1 MANKFLFLRTENSP
15 FVGNAADITKNSVL
29 THSDVDNNFI
39 FLKGEDILTGTT
51 SGNDLVLNKVNA
63 DTITIDLSS
72 ISGGG
77 GGSGTDSDA
86 IHKNQSAEISII
98 TLKSPIISNDL
109 FLIEDSADGN
119 KKKRTTLNDIKTF
132 VNTGVLDSNA
142 IHDNVSSEISIIPSK
157 TSLVA
162 GDFFLIEDSASGN
175 IKKRTTLDD
184 IKGFVNAG
192 GTDSTAIHDNI
203 SGEINAIPAKISLVS
218 NDLLVIEDSAGST
231 FDKKKITMANIKTF
245 VDAGGGATDNNAI
258 HDNVLGEIAGITLK
272 SPIVSNDLFI
282 IEDSADSNNKKRTT
296 LNDIK
301 TFVNSGGVDSDAIHK
316 TINSEIF
323 GLTEKINLA
332 DTDVFVIEDSLSST
346 FNKKKVTMANL
357 KTFVAAAGGVDTTAI
372 HKAVHSEI
380 SVMTPKSPLVGGDFF
395 VIEDSANGNVK
406 RNTTLNDIKTFITN
420 AGISDNNAI
429 HDNISGEI
437 FLIDEKTSLANDDLF
452 VIEDSASSNAKKRI
466 KLSTIKT
473 FVNSGSGGGGGAESI
488 STFPVSCGT
497 STQNGP
503 GNITDQV
510 NGTLVIPSSDI
521 TVSKISFF
529 VFNEGTNIRIRV
541 AVYQKSGGSA
551 ILKRAGYSTNGCPNK
566 GINTV
571 NLTSSFTMLEGVEYY
586 LVFSSES
593 NSPNF
598 LAKGQIADGA
608 SGSLGFENGCT
619 YPCNNLA
626 ASYAM
631 LNPARSFWLRAHS

>member
-1 MANKFLFLRTENSP
+1 MANKFLFLRAENSP

-245 VDAGGGATDNNAI
+245 VDAGSGAT
-258 HDNVLGEIAGITLK
+258 
-272 SPIVSNDLFI
+272 
-282 IEDSADSNNKKRTT
+282 
-296 LNDIK
+296 
-301 TFVNSGGVDSDAIHK
+301 
-316 TINSEIF
+316 
-323 GLTEKINLA
+323 
-332 DTDVFVIEDSLSST
+332 
-346 FNKKKVTMANL
+346 
-357 KTFVAAAGGVDTTAI
+357 
-372 HKAVHSEI
+372 
-380 SVMTPKSPLVGGDFF
+380 
-395 VIEDSANGNVK
+395 
-406 RNTTLNDIKTFITN
+406 
-420 AGISDNNAI
+420 DNNAI

>member
-1 MANKFLFLRTENSP
+1 MANKFLFLRAENSP

>member
-39 FLKGEDILTGTT
+39 FLKGEDILTGEV
-51 SGNDLVLNKVNA
+51 SGNDLVLNKVNT

-72 ISGGG
+72 ISGG

-86 IHKNQSAEISII
+86 IHKNQSAEISGI
-98 TLKSPIISNDL
+98 TLKSPIINNDL

-473 FVNSGSGGGGGAESI
+473 FVNSGGGGGGGGAEAI
-488 STFPVSCGT
+488 QAFPVSCGT
-497 STQNGP
+497 STTNGP
-503 GNITDQV
+503 GAINDRV
-510 NGTLVIPSSDI
+510 VGTLVIPSSDI

-529 VFNEGTNIRIRV
+529 VFNQVTNVSIRV
-541 AVYQKSGGSA
+541 AVYRKSGGTA
-551 ILKRAGYSTNGCPNK
+551 IQERAGYSSNGCPVR
-566 GINTV
+566 GINTID
-571 NLTSSFTMLEGVEYY
+571 LSSSFTMLEGIEYY
-586 LVFSSES
+586 LVFSPD
-593 NSPNF
+593 NNAPNF
-598 LAKGQIADGA
+598 LAKGQLADGA
-608 SGSLGFENGCT
+608 IGSIGFETNCNWPCT
-619 YPCNNLA
+619 VLDATITMINTD
-626 ASYAM
+626 
-631 LNPARSFWLRAHS
+631 RSIWLRAHN